1 MGGGASK
8 KKKKND
14 VPQGD
19 AEKPA
24 VWVDA
29 LDLEPAMTHGLA
41 YKEPGNEGLG
51 GGTYTGLTQM
61 GLARLKPH
69 LVGKLVYT
77 AEPAQNH
84 DEALDDAGRLRNTRL
99 PSGAY

>member
-1 MGGGASK
+1 MGAGASK

-14 VPQGD
+14 IPKGD
-19 AEKPA
+19 AEKPS
-24 VWVDA
+24 VWVDV

-84 DEALDDAGRLRNTRL
+84 DEALDDAGRLR
-99 PSGAY
+99 SGKPQLAI